1 MCAEYNLGGGGE
13 TGKELY
19 KSFAFLFSFDIENG
33 TLYLDRILLA
43 LGSKMSV
50 VSTEGSQELGFL
62 LEMHQ
67 NRSWDP
73 YYL

>member
-1 MCAEYNLGGGGE
+1 
-13 TGKELY
+13 
-19 KSFAFLFSFDIENG
+19 
-33 TLYLDRILLA
+33 LDRILLA